1 MVVTI
6 DKVIE
11 AQALALETS
20 AQKAELIA
28 LTRALVLSQGKVN
41 IYTTGGKHKAHGL
54 NPPLHLVLSSPTP
67 CFYPVAEPSSLPL
80 VKE

>member
-11 AQALALETS
+11 AQVLAPGTL

-28 LTRALVLSQGKVN
+28 LTRALPLSQGKKVN
-41 IYTTGGKHKAHGL
+41 IYMP
-54 NPPLHLVLSSPTP
+54 NM
-67 CFYPVAEPSSLPL
+67 PSW
-80 VKE
+80 